1 MVVYVNVY
9 LISDDAV
16 SVSSAGARRP
26 LSFSFA
32 GAVDFVH
39 LFFAGVILP
48 RRGSAGH
55 FGGFDVC
62 KWMGDVN
69 SLIGL

>member
-1 MVVYVNVY
+1 VVVYINVY
-9 LISDDAV
+9 IIFDDAV
-16 SVSSAGARRP
+16 SVSSAGARAP

-32 GAVDFVH
+32 GAVDFVD

-55 FGGFDVC
+55 FGGGC
-62 KWMGDVN
+62 
-69 SLIGL
+69 